1 MTINGLLIPSKF
13 ILVSCHFI
21 TSLMAYYGAK
31 ENILAN
37 FQTKTYDT
45 TSDTY
50 TSAYNSIVSCIIL
63 GLIGLGIEMI
73 FIITGITMFYDTSN
87 FLIIC
92 LHAVGIIIYSEFI
105 IGAWPY
111 YELWYYWAA
120 FILLPV
126 LLEIVATCFGNIL
139 YGTAFKRR
147 LSRKG
152 N

>member
-1 MTINGLLIPSKF
+1 
-13 ILVSCHFI
+13 
-21 TSLMAYYGAK
+21 MAYYGAK

-63 GLIGLGIEMI
+63 GLIGLV
-73 FIITGITMFYDTSN
+73 
-87 FLIIC
+87 IC